1 MDESGFD
8 GENYSIWDKDNNTI
22 QSVAYVELV
31 PLLIKAIQE
40 LSTKV
45 EELESKLN
53 QWYNSKM
60 SRISKQEQQKTG
72 IMEISQSDI
81 NDSNLDVNLVIAVFQ
96 EKLSSLMTDLVIK
109 EATIKQQSI
118 IIQRLKGQM

>member
-1 MDESGFD
+1 
-8 GENYSIWDKDNNTI
+8 
-22 QSVAYVELV
+22 
-31 PLLIKAIQE
+31 
-40 LSTKV
+40 
-45 EELESKLN
+45 
-53 QWYNSKM
+53 M
-60 SRISKQEQQKTG
+60 SRISKQEQQETG
-72 IMEISQSDI
+72 IMETSQSDI

>member
-1 MDESGFD
+1 
-8 GENYSIWDKDNNTI
+8 
-22 QSVAYVELV
+22 
-31 PLLIKAIQE
+31 
-40 LSTKV
+40 
-45 EELESKLN
+45 
-53 QWYNSKM
+53 M

-109 EATIKQQSI
+109 EATIKQQAN
-118 IIQRLKGQM
+118 IIQRLKGQI